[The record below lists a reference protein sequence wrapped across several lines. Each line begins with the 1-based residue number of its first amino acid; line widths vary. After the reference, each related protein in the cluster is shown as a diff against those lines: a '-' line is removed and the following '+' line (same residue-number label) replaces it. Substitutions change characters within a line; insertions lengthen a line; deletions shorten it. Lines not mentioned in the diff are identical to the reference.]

1 MDIPHVLNEI
11 KVRYGLKGYKRESS
25 TFSQKTDA
33 VGLSACNKGNE
44 ILGYFPVIPFI
55 KNK

>member
-25 TFSQKTDA
+25 TFSLQTGV
-33 VGLSACNKGNE
+33 VGLSALKSLGMRLITAE
-44 ILGYFPVIPFI
+44 I
-55 KNK
+55 N

>member
-25 TFSQKTDA
+25 TFSHKTDA
-33 VGLSACNKGNE
+33 VGLS
-44 ILGYFPVIPFI
+44 VFI
-55 KNK
+55 ESSVYNMVNN

>member
-33 VGLSACNKGNE
+33 VGLVLKCICLWLQGLK
-44 ILGYFPVIPFI
+44 LCH
-55 KNK
+55 